1 MTVSTQVSRNEYTGN
16 GATTQY
22 DFTFRILDKSH
33 LLVQTLDT
41 SESIVTLTL
50 GTDYSVSGVNRYS
63 GGKVVLNTPLPDG
76 YKISIERSTPVTQ
89 EASIRNQGGFFP
101 EIHED
106 AFDKLTMIIQRMY
119 GWWSGLA
126 LKKPSWLANYYD
138 AMNNRIRN
146 LRDPALAQDAAT
158 KSYVDSSDSDL
169 QHQITSN
176 FNRSLRVPD
185 SYISQLPSAE
195 DRAWKGLGFDGAGQ
209 PKLQDPA
216 EMGLWGY
223 VPASGSFE
231 EGGTLEER
239 FNVLFWEATQ
249 EYWRWDGAH
258 PKVVAAGSTPSTS
271 GGVGPGLWVDVTD
284 ATLRGN
290 LASSAEG
297 LGIGLVNTVYGEMA
311 DRILKR
317 IYGFNVCAHGA
328 RSIDEDGYED
338 FDSRVAIQSAIDA
351 AHAAWLATGSVQNVF
366 VPSGSTFLVSSVP
379 AVMESGATS
388 GLWCLRIRSG
398 VRLVGGGT
406 IKPVDNAFAADTTLF
421 RVIGS
426 DSGGSTRP
434 TDVHFEGI
442 TIDGNL
448 ENQVANSNAHGIW
461 VYTLGNSSIKK
472 CKFHDIAGCGGSLR
486 GMIETPAK
494 NIEVTGNLAT
504 NCGNIGLQ
512 VSWFDGLIVTANIVR
527 DCTDNGIDIYGN
539 SGESGEPTGINFSVN
554 GNFVYNCLT
563 GVFLETVANGS
574 VTGNTLQGNAQNI
587 HLNRIN
593 SQPRNI
599 TIDSNAIDGG
609 LYGIRV
615 QGDMRGINIT
625 GNTIRG
631 YSIAAFRFGNST
643 TVNSSTSYINA
654 RNNTITPTVTNS
666 YVVWIGGGT
675 ASRITVKNNT
685 VENTIG
691 LTAEYLYHNQAT
703 TNVQVTVGA
712 WKFWGGSLSDTGV
725 ESYSEGT
732 FSPTVAGGTTGGTGT
747 YTNQY
752 GKYTKIGNI
761 VHFTLSVAWSAHTG
775 AGAILI
781 NGLPFAASAD
791 NNQTI
796 NAAISS
802 VSASTTSARL
812 FMRNINGSTV
822 AQMIFFDGAA
832 ATSYPQINSAGG
844 SVQVSGFYFAS

>member
-1 MTVSTQVSRNEYTGN
+1 MSTYKTKNPLGSAAVKDLYDNAENVDKFVNDRTKEELEDRLGVLRKTWYGMEMIFSRFIAYITGR
-16 GATTQY
+16 GEQA
-22 DFTFRILDKSH
+22 
-33 LLVQTLDT
+33 V
-41 SESIVTLTL
+41 
-50 GTDYSVSGVNRYS
+50 
-63 GGKVVLNTPLPDG
+63 
-76 YKISIERSTPVTQ
+76 
-89 EASIRNQGGFFP
+89 ASIGWQELGDWVTGLTVDNRQQIVYYNGSWYKYLGELEHVIAGDSPENDGGV
-101 EIHED
+101 
-106 AFDKLTMIIQRMY
+106 
-119 GWWSGLA
+119 WSAENPTG
-126 LKKPSWLANYYD
+126 KWSN
-138 AMNNRIRN
+138 IG
-146 LRDPALAQDAAT
+146 DAA
-158 KSYVDSSDSDL
+158 L
-169 QHQITSN
+169 RSN
-176 FNRSLRVPD
+176 LGSGE
-185 SYISQLPSAE
+185 A
-195 DRAWKGLGFDGAGQ
+195 GLG
-209 PKLQDPA
+209 L
-216 EMGLWGY
+216 
-223 VPASGSFE
+223 
-231 EGGTLEER
+231 
-239 FNVLFWEATQ
+239 
-249 EYWRWDGAH
+249 
-258 PKVVAAGSTPSTS
+258 
-271 GGVGPGLWVDVTD
+271 GV
-284 ATLRGN
+284 
-290 LASSAEG
+290 
-297 LGIGLVNTVYGEMA
+297 VNTVYGEMA

-328 RSIDEDGYED
+328 RSIGEDGYED

-366 VPSGSTFLVSSVP
+366 FPSGSKFLVSSVP
-379 AVMESGATS
+379 AVMESGVTS
-388 GLWCLRIRSG
+388 GLWCLRMRSG
-398 VRLVGGGT
+398 VRLAGGGT

-448 ENQVANSNAHGIW
+448 ANQVANSNAHGIW
-461 VYTLGNSSIKK
+461 VYTLGNSSINK

-486 GMIETPAK
+486 GVIETPAK

-512 VSWFDGLIVTANIVR
+512 VSWFDGLIVTGNIVR

-539 SGESGEPTGINFSVN
+539 SGESGEPTGINFTVSD
-554 GNFVYNCLT
+554 NFVYDCLT

-587 HLNRIN
+587 HVNRIN

-599 TIDSNAIDGG
+599 SIGGNTIDGG

-615 QGDMRGINIT
+615 QGDMRGISIIA
-625 GNTIRG
+625 NTIRG
-631 YSIAAFRFGNST
+631 YSIAAFRFGNAT

-654 RNNTITPTVTNS
+654 RNNTITPTVANS

-761 VHFTLSVAWSAHTG
+761 VHFTLSVAWSAHAG

-802 VSASTTSARL
+802 VSAGTTSARL

>member
-1 MTVSTQVSRNEYTGN
+1 MARIPESSLWEEEIELISRSERVSGGLDGVANRPLKSLVNRTRYLKDQADAANESIAEKVSAVKTFAE
-16 GATTQY
+16 GATLGSP
-22 DFTFRILDKSH
+22 REEILF
-33 LLVQTLDT
+33 
-41 SESIVTLTL
+41 
-50 GTDYSVSGVNRYS
+50 
-63 GGKVVLNTPLPDG
+63 DG
-76 YKISIERSTPVTQ
+76 YRLVWTGE
-89 EASIRNQGGFFP
+89 FP
-101 EIHED
+101 KE
-106 AFDKLTMIIQRMY
+106 
-119 GWWSGLA
+119 
-126 LKKPSWLANYYD
+126 
-138 AMNNRIRN
+138 
-146 LRDPALAQDAAT
+146 
-158 KSYVDSSDSDL
+158 
-169 QHQITSN
+169 
-176 FNRSLRVPD
+176 
-185 SYISQLPSAE
+185 
-195 DRAWKGLGFDGAGQ
+195 
-209 PKLQDPA
+209 
-216 EMGLWGY
+216 
-223 VPASGSFE
+223 
-231 EGGTLEER
+231 
-239 FNVLFWEATQ
+239 VL
-249 EYWRWDGAH
+249 
-258 PKVVAAGSTPSTS
+258 AGSTPQGTGGIGAGRWAYTS
-271 GGVGPGLWVDVTD
+271 DAVIRQDLGSGEAGL
-284 ATLRGN
+284 
-290 LASSAEG
+290 G
-297 LGIGLVNTVYGEMA
+297 LGIAGTVYGEMA

-328 RSIDEDGYED
+328 RSIGEDGYED
-338 FDSRVAIQSAIDA
+338 FDSREAIQKAIDV

-366 VPSGSTFLVSSVP
+366 FPSGSKFLVSSVP
-379 AVMESGATS
+379 AVMESGVTS

-398 VRLVGGGT
+398 VRLAGGGT
-406 IKPVDNAFAADTTLF
+406 IKLVANAFAADTTLF
-421 RVIGS
+421 RMIGS

-442 TIDGNL
+442 TLDGNL

-461 VYTLGNSSIKK
+461 VYTLGNSAITR
-472 CKFHDIAGCGGSLR
+472 CDFQNIAGCGGSLR

-494 NIEVTGNLAT
+494 NIKVIGNQVA

-512 VSWFDGLIVTANIVR
+512 VSWFDGLIVTGNIVR

-539 SGESGEPTGINFSVN
+539 SGESGQPTGLNFSVSD
-554 GNFVYNCLT
+554 NFVYNCLT
-563 GVFLETVANGS
+563 GIFLETVANGS

-599 TIDSNAIDGG
+599 SIDGNAIDGG

-615 QGDMRGINIT
+615 QGDMRSIIIIA
-625 GNTIRG
+625 NTIRG
-631 YSIAAFRFGNST
+631 YSIAAFRFGNAT
-643 TVNSSTSYINA
+643 TVNSSTSYINV
-654 RNNTITPTVTNS
+654 RNNTITPTVANS

-691 LTAEYLYHNQAT
+691 LTEEYLYHNQAT

-712 WKFWGGSLSDTGV
+712 WKFWGGSLSDTGI

-732 FSPTVAGGTTGGTGT
+732 FSPIVAGGTTGGTGT

-781 NGLPFAASAD
+781 NNLPFAASAD

-802 VSASTTSARL
+802 VSAGTTSARL

>member
-1 MTVSTQVSRNEYTGN
+1 M
-16 GATTQY
+16 ATTDTQQTAQFAAQAAVSAAEAKQY
-22 DFTFRILDKSH
+22 LLSIEQPVIDISESVADAQNAAAAAEMARDQAQGISTS
-33 LLVQTLDT
+33 LVQTIDSQLSEQET
-41 SESIVTLTL
+41 QFESQMTTQQSSFESSQSERESAFEEKSNEFESRFSSQLSTQESIFSESQTDKENRFQQFLLSSGYVFLGYYENGPFQFSARNQYIRYDNQYYRLNAATDVGFMTT
-50 GTDYSVSGVNRYS
+50 GTDA
-63 GGKVVLNTPLPDG
+63 
-76 YKISIERSTPVTQ
+76 
-89 EASIRNQGGFFP
+89 ASFTN
-101 EIHED
+101 
-106 AFDKLTMIIQRMY
+106 
-119 GWWSGLA
+119 
-126 LKKPSWLANYYD
+126 
-138 AMNNRIRN
+138 
-146 LRDPALAQDAAT
+146 
-158 KSYVDSSDSDL
+158 
-169 QHQITSN
+169 
-176 FNRSLRVPD
+176 
-185 SYISQLPSAE
+185 
-195 DRAWKGLGFDGAGQ
+195 
-209 PKLQDPA
+209 
-216 EMGLWGY
+216 
-223 VPASGSFE
+223 
-231 EGGTLEER
+231 
-239 FNVLFWEATQ
+239 
-249 EYWRWDGAH
+249 
-258 PKVVAAGSTPSTS
+258 
-271 GGVGPGLWVDVTD
+271 DVTHFVLMD
-284 ATLRGN
+284 GDTLRQN
-290 LASSAEG
+290 LGSGEAGLG
-297 LGIGLVNTVYGEMA
+297 LGIVNTVYGEMA

-328 RSIDEDGYED
+328 RSIGEDGYED
-338 FDSRVAIQSAIDA
+338 FDSREAIQKAIDV

-366 VPSGSTFLVSSVP
+366 FPSGSTFLVSSVP
-379 AVMESGATS
+379 AVMESEVTS

-398 VRLVGGGT
+398 VRLAGGGT
-406 IKPVDNAFAADTTLF
+406 IKLVANAFAADTTLF
-421 RVIGS
+421 RMIGS

-434 TDVHFEGI
+434 TDVHFEGV
-442 TIDGNL
+442 TLDGNL

-461 VYTLGNSSIKK
+461 VYTLGNSSIKN
-472 CKFHDIAGCGGSLR
+472 CKLHDIAGCGGSLR

-494 NIEVTGNLAT
+494 NIEVTGNQAT

-512 VSWFDGLIVTANIVR
+512 VSWFDGLIVTGNIVR

-539 SGESGEPTGINFSVN
+539 SGESGEPTGINFTVSD
-554 GNFVYNCLT
+554 NFVYDCLT
-563 GVFLETVANGS
+563 GIFLETVANGS

-587 HLNRIN
+587 HVNRIN

-599 TIDSNAIDGG
+599 SIEGNTIDGG

-615 QGDMRGINIT
+615 QGDMRGISIIA
-625 GNTIRG
+625 NTIRG
-631 YSIAAFRFGNST
+631 YSTAAFRFGNAT
-643 TVNSSTSYINA
+643 TVNSSTSYINV
-654 RNNTITPTVTNS
+654 RNNTITPTVANS

>member
-1 MTVSTQVSRNEYTGN
+1 
-16 GATTQY
+16 
-22 DFTFRILDKSH
+22 
-33 LLVQTLDT
+33 
-41 SESIVTLTL
+41 
-50 GTDYSVSGVNRYS
+50 
-63 GGKVVLNTPLPDG
+63 
-76 YKISIERSTPVTQ
+76 
-89 EASIRNQGGFFP
+89 EA
-101 EIHED
+101 
-106 AFDKLTMIIQRMY
+106 
-119 GWWSGLA
+119 
-126 LKKPSWLANYYD
+126 
-138 AMNNRIRN
+138 
-146 LRDPALAQDAAT
+146 
-158 KSYVDSSDSDL
+158 
-169 QHQITSN
+169 
-176 FNRSLRVPD
+176 
-185 SYISQLPSAE
+185 
-195 DRAWKGLGFDGAGQ
+195 GLG
-209 PKLQDPA
+209 L
-216 EMGLWGY
+216 
-223 VPASGSFE
+223 
-231 EGGTLEER
+231 
-239 FNVLFWEATQ
+239 
-249 EYWRWDGAH
+249 
-258 PKVVAAGSTPSTS
+258 
-271 GGVGPGLWVDVTD
+271 GV
-284 ATLRGN
+284 
-290 LASSAEG
+290 
-297 LGIGLVNTVYGEMA
+297 VNTVYGEMA

-328 RSIDEDGYED
+328 RSIGEDGYED

-366 VPSGSTFLVSSVP
+366 FPSGSKFLVSSVP
-379 AVMESGATS
+379 AVMESGVTS
-388 GLWCLRIRSG
+388 GLWCLRMRSG
-398 VRLVGGGT
+398 VRLAGGGT

-448 ENQVANSNAHGIW
+448 ANQVANSNAHGIW
-461 VYTLGNSSIKK
+461 VYTLGNSSITK

-512 VSWFDGLIVTANIVR
+512 VSWFDGLIVTGNIVR
-527 DCTDNGIDIYGN
+527 NCTDNGIDIYGN
-539 SGESGEPTGINFSVN
+539 SGESGEPAGINFTVS
-554 GNFVYNCLT
+554 GNFVYDCLT

-587 HLNRIN
+587 HVNRIN

-599 TIDSNAIDGG
+599 SIGGNTIDGG

-615 QGDMRGINIT
+615 QGDMRGISIIA
-625 GNTIRG
+625 NTIRG
-631 YSIAAFRFGNST
+631 YSIAAFRFGNAT

-654 RNNTITPTVTNS
+654 RNNTITPTVANS

-802 VSASTTSARL
+802 VSAGTASARL

-832 ATSYPQINSAGG
+832 ATSYPQVNSTGG

>member
-1 MTVSTQVSRNEYTGN
+1 MVRTDTKILIVGKL
-16 GATTQY
+16 
-22 DFTFRILDKSH
+22 FR
-33 LLVQTLDT
+33 
-41 SESIVTLTL
+41 
-50 GTDYSVSGVNRYS
+50 
-63 GGKVVLNTPLPDG
+63 
-76 YKISIERSTPVTQ
+76 
-89 EASIRNQGGFFP
+89 
-101 EIHED
+101 
-106 AFDKLTMIIQRMY
+106 KLSMSLMQR
-119 GWWSGLA
+119 GW
-126 LKKPSWLANYYD
+126 
-138 AMNNRIRN
+138 R
-146 LRDPALAQDAAT
+146 
-158 KSYVDSSDSDL
+158 
-169 QHQITSN
+169 
-176 FNRSLRVPD
+176 
-185 SYISQLPSAE
+185 
-195 DRAWKGLGFDGAGQ
+195 
-209 PKLQDPA
+209 
-216 EMGLWGY
+216 
-223 VPASGSFE
+223 
-231 EGGTLEER
+231 
-239 FNVLFWEATQ
+239 
-249 EYWRWDGAH
+249 
-258 PKVVAAGSTPSTS
+258 
-271 GGVGPGLWVDVTD
+271 
-284 ATLRGN
+284 
-290 LASSAEG
+290 
-297 LGIGLVNTVYGEMA
+297 
-311 DRILKR
+311 
-317 IYGFNVCAHGA
+317 
-328 RSIDEDGYED
+328 
-338 FDSRVAIQSAIDA
+338 RVAFR
-351 AHAAWLATGSVQNVF
+351 TYF
-366 VPSGSTFLVSSVP
+366 FPSGSKFLVSSVP
-379 AVMESGATS
+379 AVMESGVTS
-388 GLWCLRIRSG
+388 GLWCLRMRSG
-398 VRLVGGGT
+398 VRLAGGGT

-448 ENQVANSNAHGIW
+448 ANQVANSNAHGIW
-461 VYTLGNSSIKK
+461 VYTLGNSSIKN
-472 CKFHDIAGCGGSLR
+472 CKLHDIAGCGGSLR

-494 NIEVTGNLAT
+494 NIEVTGNQAT

-599 TIDSNAIDGG
+599 SIEGNTIDGG

-615 QGDMRGINIT
+615 QGDMRSISIIA
-625 GNTIRG
+625 NTIRG
-631 YSIAAFRFGNST
+631 YSIAAFRFGNAT

-654 RNNTITPTVTNS
+654 RNNTITPTVANS

-775 AGAILI
+775 VGPILI
-781 NGLPFAASAD
+781 NNLPFAASAD

-802 VSASTTSARL
+802 VSAGTTSARL

-822 AQMIFFDGAA
+822 AQMLFTDGAA
-832 ATSYPQINSAGG
+832 ATSYPQVNSAGG
-844 SVQVSGFYFAS
+844 SVQVSGFYFAA

>member
-1 MTVSTQVSRNEYTGN
+1 M
-16 GATTQY
+16 ATTDTQQTAQFAAQAAVSAAEAKQY
-22 DFTFRILDKSH
+22 LLSIEQPVIDISESVADAQNAAAAAEMARDQAQGISTS
-33 LLVQTLDT
+33 LVQTIDSQLSEQET
-41 SESIVTLTL
+41 QFESQMTTQQSSFESSQSERESAFEEKSNEFESRFSSQLSAQESTFSESQS
-50 GTDYSVSGVNRYS
+50 DKENRFQQF
-63 GGKVVLNTPLPDG
+63 LNTSGYVFLGDYQDG
-76 YKISIERSTPVTQ
+76 PFQFS
-89 EASIRNQGGFFP
+89 ARNQYIRYDNQYYRLNADTDVGF
-101 EIHED
+101 
-106 AFDKLTMIIQRMY
+106 TTT
-119 GWWSGLA
+119 G
-126 LKKPSWLANYYD
+126 
-138 AMNNRIRN
+138 
-146 LRDPALAQDAAT
+146 
-158 KSYVDSSDSDL
+158 
-169 QHQITSN
+169 
-176 FNRSLRVPD
+176 
-185 SYISQLPSAE
+185 
-195 DRAWKGLGFDGAGQ
+195 
-209 PKLQDPA
+209 
-216 EMGLWGY
+216 
-223 VPASGSFE
+223 
-231 EGGTLEER
+231 
-239 FNVLFWEATQ
+239 
-249 EYWRWDGAH
+249 
-258 PKVVAAGSTPSTS
+258 
-271 GGVGPGLWVDVTD
+271 TD
-284 ATLRGN
+284 ATSFASDVTHFVLMDGDTLRQN
-290 LASSAEG
+290 LGSGEAGLG
-297 LGIGLVNTVYGEMA
+297 LGIVNTVYGEMA

-328 RSIDEDGYED
+328 RSIGEDGYED

-366 VPSGSTFLVSSVP
+366 FPSGSTFLVSSVP
-379 AVMESGATS
+379 AVMESGTTS
-388 GLWCLRIRSG
+388 GLWCLRMRSG
-398 VRLVGGGT
+398 VRLAGGGT

-448 ENQVANSNAHGIW
+448 ANQVANSNAHGIW
-461 VYTLGNSSIKK
+461 VYTLGNSSIKN
-472 CKFHDIAGCGGSLR
+472 CKLHDIAGCGGSLR

-494 NIEVTGNLAT
+494 NIEVTGNQAT

-563 GVFLETVANGS
+563 GVFLETVANGA
-574 VTGNTLQGNAQNI
+574 VTGNTLQGNTQNI
-587 HLNRIN
+587 QVNRIN

-599 TIDSNAIDGG
+599 TITGNSIADGV
-609 LYGIRV
+609 YGIRV
-615 QGDMRGINIT
+615 QGDMRGVEII

-631 YSIAAFRFGNST
+631 YSSAAFRLGNTSGGNVSY
-643 TVNSSTSYINA
+643 VNI
-654 RNNTITPTVTNS
+654 RKNTIIPTVATS

-685 VENTIG
+685 VENSIG
-691 LTAEYLYHNQAT
+691 LTAEYLYHNEAA

-775 AGAILI
+775 VGPILI
-781 NGLPFAASAD
+781 NNLPFAASAD

-802 VSASTTSARL
+802 VSAGTTSARL

-832 ATSYPQINSAGG
+832 ATSYPQVNSTGG

>member
-1 MTVSTQVSRNEYTGN
+1 M
-16 GATTQY
+16 ATTDTQQTAQFAAQAAVSAAEAKQY
-22 DFTFRILDKSH
+22 LLSIQQPVIDISESVADAQNAAAAAEMARDQAQGISTS
-33 LLVQTLDT
+33 LVQTIESQL
-41 SESIVTLTL
+41 SE
-50 GTDYSVSGVNRYS
+50 
-63 GGKVVLNTPLPDG
+63 
-76 YKISIERSTPVTQ
+76 Q
-89 EASIRNQGGFFP
+89 EAQFESQM
-101 EIHED
+101 
-106 AFDKLTMIIQRMY
+106 TTQ
-119 GWWSGLA
+119 
-126 LKKPSWLANYYD
+126 
-138 AMNNRIRN
+138 
-146 LRDPALAQDAAT
+146 Q
-158 KSYVDSSDSDL
+158 SSFES
-169 QHQITSN
+169 
-176 FNRSLRVPD
+176 
-185 SYISQLPSAE
+185 SQSE
-195 DRAWKGLGFDGAGQ
+195 R
-209 PKLQDPA
+209 
-216 EMGLWGY
+216 E
-223 VPASGSFE
+223 SSFE
-231 EGGTLEER
+231 EKSNEFESR
-239 FNVLFWEATQ
+239 FSSQLSTQ
-249 EYWRWDGAH
+249 ESTFSESQTDKENRFQQFLLSSGDVFLGDYENGPFQFSARNQYIRYDNQYYRLN
-258 PKVVAAGSTPSTS
+258 AATD
-271 GGVGPGLWVDVTD
+271 VGFTTTGTD
-284 ATLRGN
+284 ATSFASDVTHFVLMDGDTLRQDLGSGE
-290 LASSAEG
+290 AG
-297 LGIGLVNTVYGEMA
+297 LGLGVVNTVYGEMA

-328 RSIDEDGYED
+328 RSIGEDGYED

-366 VPSGSTFLVSSVP
+366 FPSGSKFLVSSVP

-398 VRLVGGGT
+398 VRLAGGGT
-406 IKPVDNAFAADTTLF
+406 IKLVANAFAADTTLF
-421 RVIGS
+421 RMIGS

-434 TDVHFEGI
+434 TDVHFKGI
-442 TIDGNL
+442 TLDGNL

-461 VYTLGNSSIKK
+461 VYTLGNSSIKN
-472 CKFHDIAGCGGSLR
+472 CKLHDIAGCGGSLR

-494 NIEVTGNLAT
+494 NIEVTGNRAT

-574 VTGNTLQGNAQNI
+574 VTGNTLRGNAQNI

-625 GNTIRG
+625 ENTIRG
-631 YSIAAFRFGNST
+631 YSIAALRFGNAT

-654 RNNTITPTVTNS
+654 RNNTITPTVANS

-675 ASRITVKNNT
+675 ASRITVKHNT

-691 LTAEYLYHNQAT
+691 LTEEYLYHNQAT

-802 VSASTTSARL
+802 VSAGTTSARL

-832 ATSYPQINSAGG
+832 ATSYPQVNSTGG

>member
-1 MTVSTQVSRNEYTGN
+1 
-16 GATTQY
+16 
-22 DFTFRILDKSH
+22 
-33 LLVQTLDT
+33 
-41 SESIVTLTL
+41 
-50 GTDYSVSGVNRYS
+50 
-63 GGKVVLNTPLPDG
+63 
-76 YKISIERSTPVTQ
+76 
-89 EASIRNQGGFFP
+89 
-101 EIHED
+101 
-106 AFDKLTMIIQRMY
+106 
-119 GWWSGLA
+119 GL
-126 LKKPSWLANYYD
+126 
-138 AMNNRIRN
+138 
-146 LRDPALAQDAAT
+146 
-158 KSYVDSSDSDL
+158 
-169 QHQITSN
+169 
-176 FNRSLRVPD
+176 
-185 SYISQLPSAE
+185 
-195 DRAWKGLGFDGAGQ
+195 
-209 PKLQDPA
+209 
-216 EMGLWGY
+216 
-223 VPASGSFE
+223 
-231 EGGTLEER
+231 
-239 FNVLFWEATQ
+239 
-249 EYWRWDGAH
+249 
-258 PKVVAAGSTPSTS
+258 
-271 GGVGPGLWVDVTD
+271 
-284 ATLRGN
+284 
-290 LASSAEG
+290 G
-297 LGIGLVNTVYGEMA
+297 LGIVGTVYGEMA

-317 IYGFNVCAHGA
+317 IYGFNVFAHGA
-328 RSIDEDGYED
+328 RSIGEDGYED

-366 VPSGSTFLVSSVP
+366 IPSGSTFLVSSVP
-379 AVMESGATS
+379 AVMESGVTS

-398 VRLVGGGT
+398 VRLAGGGT

-448 ENQVANSNAHGIW
+448 ANQVANSNAHGIW
-461 VYTLGNSSIKK
+461 VYMLGNSAITR
-472 CKFHDIAGCGGSLR
+472 CDFQNIAGCGGSLR

-494 NIEVTGNLAT
+494 NIKVIGNQVA

-512 VSWFDGLIVTANIVR
+512 VSWFDGLVVDDNIVR

-539 SGESGEPTGINFSVN
+539 SGESGEPTGINFSLN
-554 GNFVYNCLT
+554 GNVVSECLT
-563 GVFLETVANGS
+563 GIFLETVANGS
-574 VTGNTLQGNAQNI
+574 VIGNVLQGNAQNI

-599 TIDSNAIDGG
+599 DIDGNAIDGG

-643 TVNSSTSYINA
+643 TVNSSTSYINV
-654 RNNTITPTVTNS
+654 RNNTITPTVANS

-675 ASRITVKNNT
+675 ASRITVKGNT

-691 LTAEYLYHNQAT
+691 LTEEYLYHNQAT

-712 WKFWGGSLSDTGV
+712 WKFWGGDLSDTGI
-725 ESYSEGT
+725 ESYSEGM

-752 GKYTKIGNI
+752 GKYTKMGNI
-761 VHFTLSVAWSAHTG
+761 VHFTLSLAWSAHTG

-781 NGLPFAASAD
+781 GNLPFAASPD

-796 NAAISS
+796 NAATCS
-802 VSASTTSARL
+802 VSAGTASARL

-822 AQMIFFDGAA
+822 AQLLFTDGAA
-832 ATSYPQINSAGG
+832 ATSYPQVNGAGG

>member
-1 MTVSTQVSRNEYTGN
+1 MARIPESSLWEEEIELISRSERVSGGLDGVANRPLKSLVNRTRYLKDQADAANESIAEKVSAVKTFAE
-16 GATTQY
+16 GATLGSP
-22 DFTFRILDKSH
+22 REEILF
-33 LLVQTLDT
+33 
-41 SESIVTLTL
+41 
-50 GTDYSVSGVNRYS
+50 
-63 GGKVVLNTPLPDG
+63 DG
-76 YKISIERSTPVTQ
+76 YRLVWTGE
-89 EASIRNQGGFFP
+89 FP
-101 EIHED
+101 KE
-106 AFDKLTMIIQRMY
+106 
-119 GWWSGLA
+119 
-126 LKKPSWLANYYD
+126 
-138 AMNNRIRN
+138 
-146 LRDPALAQDAAT
+146 
-158 KSYVDSSDSDL
+158 
-169 QHQITSN
+169 
-176 FNRSLRVPD
+176 
-185 SYISQLPSAE
+185 
-195 DRAWKGLGFDGAGQ
+195 
-209 PKLQDPA
+209 
-216 EMGLWGY
+216 
-223 VPASGSFE
+223 
-231 EGGTLEER
+231 
-239 FNVLFWEATQ
+239 VL
-249 EYWRWDGAH
+249 
-258 PKVVAAGSTPSTS
+258 AGSTPQGTGGIGAGRWAYTS
-271 GGVGPGLWVDVTD
+271 DAVIRQDLGSGEAGL
-284 ATLRGN
+284 
-290 LASSAEG
+290 G
-297 LGIGLVNTVYGEMA
+297 LGIAGTVYGEMA

-328 RSIDEDGYED
+328 RSIGEDGYED

-366 VPSGSTFLVSSVP
+366 FPSGSTFLVSSVP
-379 AVMESGATS
+379 AVMESGVTS

-398 VRLVGGGT
+398 VRLAGGGT

-448 ENQVANSNAHGIW
+448 ANQVANSNAHGIW
-461 VYTLGNSSIKK
+461 VYMLGNSSIKN
-472 CKFHDIAGCGGSLR
+472 CKFHDIAGCGASLR

-494 NIEVTGNLAT
+494 NIEVIGNRAT

-512 VSWFDGLIVTANIVR
+512 VSWFDGLIVTGNIVR

-539 SGESGEPTGINFSVN
+539 SGESGQPTGLNFSVSD
-554 GNFVYNCLT
+554 NFVYNCLT
-563 GVFLETVANGS
+563 GLFIETVANGA
-574 VTGNTLQGNAQNI
+574 VTGNTLQGNTQNI
-587 HLNRIN
+587 QVNRIN

-599 TIDSNAIDGG
+599 TIDGNTIADGVH
-609 LYGIRV
+609 GIRV
-615 QGDMRGINIT
+615 QGDMRGVKIT

-631 YSIAAFRFGNST
+631 YSGAAFRLGNST
-643 TVNSSTSYINA
+643 TANVSYVDI
-654 RNNTITPTVTNS
+654 RNNIIIPTVAAS

-691 LTAEYLYHNQAT
+691 LTAEYLYHNEAA

-752 GKYTKIGNI
+752 GKYTKMGNI
-761 VHFTLSVAWSAHTG
+761 VHFTLSLAWSAHTG
-775 AGAILI
+775 VGPILI
-781 NGLPFAASAD
+781 NNLPFAASAD

-802 VSASTTSARL
+802 VSAGTTSARL

>member
-1 MTVSTQVSRNEYTGN
+1 M
-16 GATTQY
+16 ATTDTQQTAQFAAQAAVSAAEAKQY
-22 DFTFRILDKSH
+22 LLSIQQPVIDISESVADAQNAAAAAEMARDQAQGISTS
-33 LLVQTLDT
+33 LVQTIESQL
-41 SESIVTLTL
+41 SE
-50 GTDYSVSGVNRYS
+50 
-63 GGKVVLNTPLPDG
+63 
-76 YKISIERSTPVTQ
+76 Q
-89 EASIRNQGGFFP
+89 EAQFESQM
-101 EIHED
+101 
-106 AFDKLTMIIQRMY
+106 TTQ
-119 GWWSGLA
+119 
-126 LKKPSWLANYYD
+126 
-138 AMNNRIRN
+138 
-146 LRDPALAQDAAT
+146 Q
-158 KSYVDSSDSDL
+158 SSFES
-169 QHQITSN
+169 
-176 FNRSLRVPD
+176 
-185 SYISQLPSAE
+185 SQSE
-195 DRAWKGLGFDGAGQ
+195 R
-209 PKLQDPA
+209 
-216 EMGLWGY
+216 E
-223 VPASGSFE
+223 SSFE
-231 EGGTLEER
+231 EKSNEFESR
-239 FNVLFWEATQ
+239 FSSQLSAQ
-249 EYWRWDGAH
+249 E
-258 PKVVAAGSTPSTS
+258 STFSESQTDKENRFQQFLNTS
-271 GGVGPGLWVDVTD
+271 GYVFLGDYQDGPFQFSARNQYIRYDNEYYRLNAATDVGFTTTGTD
-284 ATLRGN
+284 ATSFASDVTHFVLMDGDTLRQN
-290 LASSAEG
+290 LGSGEAGLG
-297 LGIGLVNTVYGEMA
+297 LGIVNTVYGEMA

-328 RSIDEDGYED
+328 RSIGEDGYED
-338 FDSRVAIQSAIDA
+338 FDSLEAIQKAIDV

-366 VPSGSTFLVSSVP
+366 FPSGSTFLVSSVP
-379 AVMESGATS
+379 AVMESGVTS

-398 VRLVGGGT
+398 VRLAGGGT
-406 IKPVDNAFAADTTLF
+406 IKLVANAFAADTTLF
-421 RVIGS
+421 RMIGS

-615 QGDMRGINIT
+615 QGDMRGISIIA
-625 GNTIRG
+625 NTIRG
-631 YSIAAFRFGNST
+631 YSIAAFRFGNAT

-654 RNNTITPTVTNS
+654 RNNTITPTVANS